1 MTRKSKQQTIA
12 TKQKSIRFPLD
23 LIKKIEQIS
32 LKERRSF
39 GGSIIKIV
47 EDFLKGG
54 FFKK

>member
-1 MTRKSKQQTIA
+1 MTKKLRQQTIT

-23 LIKKIEQIS
+23 LIKKMEQIS

-47 EDFLKGG
+47 EDYLK
-54 FFKK
+54 KS